1 MAEPTPISEAPRLV
15 RRRRFSPLTR
25 RILFLNM
32 APPVILVAGLL
43 YLDDYR
49 NTLIE
54 NEFASLVTQ
63 GRIFA
68 AALGTAATVA
78 HDAEPEGE
86 ATGDDEERLSRE
98 LAQPILRR
106 LVESTRVRARL
117 FSGEGEQMADS
128 RVLGAAGVAVEIAP
142 LPPPRP
148 PPDPL
153 VAAYNVVYDFIVNW
167 LPSSADLPPDREQPN
182 ISLSELP
189 EAEAALRG
197 EIGMALRARTTS
209 GRPNEAKMTLYA
221 AVPVQRFKQVLG
233 ILLVTTD
240 SREIETSLRAVRL
253 DILRV
258 FAAALAVTVLVSFYL
273 ARTIARPIRRL
284 ALAAERVRRGGQVV
298 AAGIRAA
305 GPLTGRAAI
314 PDMSGRG
321 DESGDLSLALGDMTE
336 ALWRR
341 LDAIERF
348 AADVAHEIKNPL
360 TSLKSAV
367 ETAARV
373 QDPARQRKLMQVI
386 LDDVGRLDRLIADIS
401 DASRIDAEL
410 SREETHPT
418 DIGRLLATL
427 VDIHSAADDP
437 EVPRLTL
444 ELASP
449 AGLIVPALEDRLGQ
463 VFRNLITNAISFS
476 PPRGVIR
483 IVAAR
488 RDEAVEV
495 SVEDGGPGMPEDK
508 LEKIFERF
516 YSERPS
522 GEKFGTHSGL
532 GLSISQQIVTAHS
545 GSIRAENR
553 RDAGGRVVG
562 ARFIVRLPTG

>member
-1 MAEPTPISEAPRLV
+1 MAEPTRTSETPQPIRQ
-15 RRRRFSPLTR
+15 RRFSPLTR

-49 NTLIE
+49 SALIE
-54 NEFASLVTQ
+54 NEFASLTTQ

-68 AALGTAATVA
+68 AALGTAAIVT
-78 HDAEPEGE
+78 HEAEREGGSVE
-86 ATGDDEERLSRE
+86 DDDERLSRE

-117 FSGEGEQMADS
+117 FSGEGELIADS
-128 RVLGAAGVAVEIAP
+128 RVLGAAGVAVEISP

-153 VAAYNVVYDFIVNW
+153 MAAYNVVYDFILNW
-167 LPSSADLPPDREQPN
+167 LPSGADLPPDREEPN
-182 ISLSELP
+182 IALSNLP

-197 EIGMALRARTTS
+197 EIGLALRSRATS
-209 GRPNEAKMTLYA
+209 GRPQEAKMTLHA

-233 ILLVTTD
+233 VLLVTTD
-240 SREIETSLRAVRL
+240 SREIENSLRSVRL
-253 DILRV
+253 DILSV
-258 FAAALAVTVLVSFYL
+258 FAAALAVTVLISFYL

-284 ALAAERVRRGGQVV
+284 ALAAERVRRGGQGV
-298 AAGIRAA
+298 AAGIRAS
-305 GPLTGRAAI
+305 GSLGGRGAI

-321 DESGDLSLALGDMTE
+321 DEIGDLSLALGDMTE

-348 AADVAHEIKNPL
+348 AADVSHEIKNPL

-373 QDPARQRKLMQVI
+373 QDPERQRKLMQVI

-427 VDIHSAADDP
+427 VDIHSAADSP
-437 EVPRLTL
+437 EAPRLTL
-444 ELASP
+444 ELATP

-476 PPRGVIR
+476 PPRGLIR

-488 RDEAVEV
+488 RDGTVEV
-495 SVEDGGPGMPEDK
+495 SVEDEGPGMPEDK
-508 LEKIFERF
+508 IEKIFERF

-532 GLSISQQIVTAHS
+532 GLSISRQIVTAHG
-545 GSIRAENR
+545 GSVRAENR
-553 RDAGGRVVG
+553 RDAAGRVVG
-562 ARFIVRLPTG
+562 ARFIVRLPIA